1 MTHSWIPCTDL
12 DLAAAFGTLGVPM
25 RPEVQVRADS
35 GKEYVT
41 VFLSTESATNPEIK
55 TGALMKL
62 LKSGDLE
69 KQDPEHPLLYAIT
82 AIKNRHAVTRSI
94 KETQR
99 MILISIKGSKR
110 TAFVRENITGEG
122 LAMAE
127 RFLHSGRP

>member
-1 MTHSWIPCTDL
+1 
-12 DLAAAFGTLGVPM
+12 M

-41 VFLSTESATNPEIK
+41 VFLSIESATNPEIK

-122 LAMAE
+122 LAIAE
-127 RFLHSGRP
+127 RFLHTGRP